1 LNSRSFFEVKQNLRL
16 TNLTFCFKYPSWEKQ
31 RQKLDKNIKM
41 KTHKVK
47 FFINHTY
54 HSIDPSPP
62 WPLLASSG
70 VFMLTLGLASWM
82 HNFIGAWTLFLLNGL
97 FLLLYIVSIWWRD
110 VIREA
115 TFEEQH
121 KITVRRGL
129 RFGMILFIIS
139 EIMFFFAL
147 GGKLSSL
154 QTCLPV
160 YRTLVSRFWNGCGEA
175 LSWIIQF

>member
-1 LNSRSFFEVKQNLRL
+1 
-16 TNLTFCFKYPSWEKQ
+16 
-31 RQKLDKNIKM
+31 M

-70 VFMLTLGLASWM
+70 VFMLTLGLAASWM

-115 TFEEQH
+115 TFEEH
-121 KITVRRGL
+121 HEISVRRGL

-139 EIMFFFAL
+139 EIMFFFCF
-147 GGKLSSL
+147 GGE
-154 QTCLPV
+154 V
-160 YRTLVSRFWNGCGEA
+160 IVIYRHIYQYTVLWSVDSGMVVGRFCRK
-175 LSWIIQF
+175 